1 MSSHHSGEQRV
12 ALVTGSS
19 SGTGAAVARRLAEA
33 GIRVVV
39 NSARSVEAGERLA
52 AELPG
57 AVCLRAD
64 VTDETQAKEL
74 VERTVERLG
83 RLDVLVNCAGTT
95 LPHSLKG
102 RGGPPS
108 SRTTT
113 SKPPRPTCGGTST
126 TSTSSASGRPSPPP
140 YRTCVR
146 PAAAS

>member
-1 MSSHHSGEQRV
+1 MSEQRV

-19 SGTGAAVARRLAEA
+19 SGIGAAVARRLAEA

-39 NSARSVEAGERLA
+39 TSARSVEAGERLA

-57 AVCLRAD
+57 AVYLQAD
-64 VTDETQAKEL
+64 VSDETQAKEL
-74 VERTVERLG
+74 VERAVERLG
-83 RLDVLVNCAGTT
+83 RLDILVNCAGTT

-102 RGGPPS
+102 MGGPPP

-126 TSTSSASGRPSPPP
+126 TSTPSASGRPSPPP
-140 YRTCVR
+140 SRTCGR